1 MKLTKTTGCLSD
13 SLQVDGV
20 EEIDLDDNTRRR
32 ALKEIG
38 EYVKKQTLDEEGL
51 ELLREDIE
59 GYCSKEGGELKDK
72 TIQELGEII
81 ETEETSSLNYIL
93 QFIVEFFGELTYH
106 SKEPCECCGDYVYEY
121 TLDLGD

>member
-1 MKLTKTTGCLSD
+1 MKLIRVTGCVCD
-13 SLQVDGV
+13 SLRVDDV
-20 EEIDLDDNTRRR
+20 EEIDLDDETRKKT
-32 ALKEIG
+32 LKKIG
-38 EYVKKQTLDEEGL
+38 EFIKKQTLDEEGL

-59 GYCSKEGGELKDK
+59 GYCGKEEGELKGK

-81 ETEETSSLNYIL
+81 ETEEASSLNYIL
-93 QFIVEFFGELTYH
+93 QFIVEFFGKLTYH